1 MKAEP
6 SITWM
11 KLKKEDG
18 IQVGVK
24 TDSGI
29 KVSRKFHLH
38 TEYICVNE
46 VKKISLDILKQV
58 EDKEHVIMVRGYS
71 NVFVN

>member
-1 MKAEP
+1 M
-6 SITWM
+6 
-11 KLKKEDG
+11 
-18 IQVGVK
+18 
-24 TDSGI
+24 

-46 VKKISLDILKQV
+46 VKKISLDILKRV